1 MGYGKPGLELQ
12 SHDLEPEILP
22 HRRKKGT
29 ESEGK
34 GRRVCFWG
42 TEFVQFF
49 AALAVLPRSV
59 WKNRKNSSYSSKST
73 EAK

>member
-1 MGYGKPGLELQ
+1 MYGKVEMFIISSSINSNKIQYSSLGYGKPGLELQ

-34 GRRVCFWG
+34 GRRVCF
-42 TEFVQFF
+42 
-49 AALAVLPRSV
+49 
-59 WKNRKNSSYSSKST
+59 
-73 EAK
+73 